1 MHLTLTIEYMGT
13 FLWSY
18 SPAMGGNRCLF
29 KLHIVRKVVLF
40 IIITLIK
47 IIKHTM
53 EAVRNWIEERLLLIK
68 QALQQPIVPNTP
80 QDGVL

>member
-1 MHLTLTIEYMGT
+1 MK
-13 FLWSY
+13 F
-18 SPAMGGNRCLF
+18 RCILRRGS
-29 KLHIVRKVVLF
+29 VRKVVLF

-53 EAVRNWIEERLLLIK
+53 ATVRNWIEEQLLLVK

-80 QDGVL
+80 